1 MYLPMHHRTQPGPA
15 ASQESRGRPLHA
27 SAATRTLPLRGQS
40 ELVVHPFAAFNR
52 GLQST
57 VGNNLQIAQAQAIER
72 SQSQYLPRAGAARES
87 EAISIMQSPGMQRR
101 GRKQLESAF
110 KQAGMMA
117 MDRVDSQTQHGSG
130 LLPLV
135 PAGPSLPLLPGPA
148 ALAPATTLTPR
159 AHEVLDLMHVQNL
172 PLPPVPVSAT
182 IMTMAEIVSRRGRG
196 EVKHRRGSGARG
208 VPRSVH
214 STGDPRA
221 AQHAMAAYAL
231 TAAEYQRR
239 VQAEFSALT
248 REAAAQQTLARI
260 PAPPHAIGLGMIAMP
275 AESGSVMGENAGPGG
290 TAAAMLAI
298 TGPGGTTV
306 TGQVEEEVSHACCSV
321 AEESRFDRA
330 GPMDSVD

>member
-1 MYLPMHHRTQPGPA
+1 MR
-15 ASQESRGRPLHA
+15 A
-27 SAATRTLPLRGQS
+27 SASTMALPLRGQS
-40 ELVVHPFAAFNR
+40 ELANHALAGFNK
-52 GLQST
+52 GLQSA
-57 VGNNLQIAQAQAIER
+57 VGHNLQRAKTQAIDR
-72 SQSQYLPRAGAARES
+72 SRRLYLPRAGAGES
-87 EAISIMQSPGMQRR
+87 EANSGMQSPGLQRR

-110 KQAGMMA
+110 AQAGMA
-117 MDRVDSQTQHGSG
+117 MDRVDSQTQPGSG

-135 PAGPSLPLLPGPA
+135 PIMDTSGRVAAGPLMPFLPGPA
-148 ALAPATTLTPR
+148 ALAPQTTPR
-159 AHEVLDLMHVQNL
+159 AQEVLDLTHVQNL

-196 EVKHRRGSGARG
+196 EVEHRRGSGARG

-260 PAPPHAIGLGMIAMP
+260 PAPPHAIDLGMIAMP

-290 TAAAMLAI
+290 TAAARLAI
-298 TGPGGTTV
+298 TGPGGT
-306 TGQVEEEVSHACCSV
+306 TGQVEEEVSHAGCSV
-321 AEESRFDRA
+321 AEESRFDGHRA